1 MFFEYNCIEQQTT
14 VPYAQETNGTVEIAI
29 RTNVTIGRSM
39 PQHAKLK
46 KCFWGEAAMTDRV
59 QFEAKSEAHARV

>member
-1 MFFEYNCIEQQTT
+1 M
-14 VPYAQETNGTVEIAI
+14 PYAQETNGTVEIAI